1 MSKLPS
7 LASYK
12 DSIRVERITR
22 GISKT
27 DVHYTAPQSDNR
39 LLSKTLDEGDDE
51 RTQKQL
57 DATTMNERI
66 DCTRSQTE
74 RVYVG
79 LST

>member
-27 DVHYTAPQSDNR
+27 DVHYTAPQSNNR
-39 LLSKTLDEGDDE
+39 SASRDLDEGDDE
-51 RTQKQL
+51 QTQKQL
-57 DATTMNERI
+57 DETTMNERI

-74 RVYVG
+74 SVCVG
-79 LST
+79 VST